1 MSTSEDL
8 TKQVE
13 KQMNGGVTIIVF
25 GASGDLAK
33 KMTFPAL
40 FALHKNN
47 HLPKQ
52 TAIIGYARSELSRE
66 DYMKQVATN
75 IKEENKEK
83 LDTFKNIC
91 HYFAGGYDDEAS
103 YKKLKKTIEQSE
115 KERGLKQGQR
125 NRLFYLATPP
135 DVFLDVAKG
144 CQSYLIPSTNDD
156 KSVARVIIEKPFG
169 RDVASCQELLNGFS
183 RLFSESDTYR
193 IDHFLGKEMIKNIM
207 TLRFANTMFSP
218 LWDQRYIS
226 SVQITLKETFGCEG
240 RGGYFDGY
248 GAIRDVVQNHL
259 LQIMSLLTME
269 RPVGFDPEAIRDE
282 KVKLLKSIKPVELKD
297 TLLGQYVAAKGGEK
311 EKKEKPSYVDDEAV
325 PKDSITPTFAATVLW
340 VDNERWQGVPFIL
353 KSGKA
358 LDVDKGEV
366 RIQFKHPSGRLYSN
380 VVRNELVICIE
391 PDECMY
397 IKFNNKTPG
406 LSVDPMVTDLDLTYK
421 ERYQHLNIPKPYESL
436 FLDVMLGN
444 HANFVRDDE
453 LVAAWKIFTPVL
465 EQLEKEKIKPEPYEF
480 GSRGPDK
487 ENEFIERYSVE
498 RLSST
503 SYSWPKQDVK

>member
-40 FALHKNN
+40 YALHKSN

-52 TAIIGYARSELSRE
+52 TAIIGYARSELDRE
-66 DYMKQVATN
+66 DYMRQVATN
-75 IKEENKEK
+75 IKEEENKEQ
-83 LDTFKNIC
+83 LDTFKKIC

-103 YKKLKKTIEQSE
+103 YKKLKETVEQSE

-135 DVFLDVAKG
+135 GVFLDVAKG
-144 CQSYLIPSTNDD
+144 CQSYLMPSEDD
-156 KSVARVIIEKPFG
+156 KSIARVIIEKPFG
-169 RDVASCQELLNGFS
+169 RDVASCQELLKGFNH
-183 RLFSESDTYR
+183 LFSESDMYR
-193 IDHFLGKEMIKNIM
+193 IDHFLGKEMIKNII

-218 LWDQRYIS
+218 LWDQKYIS
-226 SVQITLKETFGCEG
+226 SIQITLKETSGCEG
-240 RGGYFDGY
+240 RGGYFEDY

-259 LQIMSLLTME
+259 LQIMSLIAME
-269 RPVGFDPEAIRDE
+269 RPVGFEAEAIRDE
-282 KVKLLKSIKPVELKD
+282 KVKLLKSVKPVELKD
-297 TLLGQYVAAKGGEK
+297 TLIGQYVAAKGGEE
-311 EKKEKPSYVDDEAV
+311 EKKDKPSYVDDEAV
-325 PKDSITPTFAATVLW
+325 PKDSITPTFATTVLW

-358 LDVDKGEV
+358 LDVKKGEV
-366 RIQFKHPSGRLYSN
+366 RIQFKRAPGNLYSD
-380 VVRNELVICIE
+380 VVRNELVIGIE
-391 PDECMY
+391 PDECVYM
-397 IKFNNKTPG
+397 KFNNKTPG
-406 LSVDPMVTDLDLTYK
+406 LSVDPIVTDLNLTYK
-421 ERYQHLNIPKPYESL
+421 DRYKNLNIPKPYESL

-465 EQLEKEKIKPEPYEF
+465 QQLEKEKVKPEPYEF

-487 ENEFIERYSVE
+487 ENEFMERYGVE